1 MTRRASR
8 PEHDRRAVV
17 SVAAWCAVVAASAG
31 ITAGLRAAGVGTWI
45 GAPPLFGRFRFAVDG
60 YLLVVAVL
68 GGALVHWGPKVAARA
83 RWTHLLFFVAAS
95 SALFAVA
102 LALVGDGLDGLVRPV
117 TKPSEYLP
125 QLGVVGNDPLRFVA
139 DFVGHVEDGG
149 LRVHAAGHPP
159 GPLLVLWGLDRMGLG
174 GEASV
179 ATAFV
184 LGGAAAMPA
193 ILIAVRN
200 VVDERAAR
208 AAAPFLVVVPAVIWL
223 AVSADALFAGVTAW
237 AVTLFVLATGRR
249 GRASDVLAGA
259 GGLCFG
265 LAAML
270 SYGVVLAAV
279 IPVVLAVAR
288 RRARPIVVAT
298 LGAATVFGA
307 AAVAGFWWFDGL
319 GATHARYADGIS
331 ASRPYVAFLVANL
344 GALALVVGPA
354 VAVGLGRLRG
364 PTWLLVGGALGA
376 IALADLSG
384 LSKAETERIWLPFA
398 LWLLPATWVLARD
411 ERSAQRWLSVQLATT
426 VLLQTAVRTGW

>member
-1 MTRRASR
+1 
-8 PEHDRRAVV
+8 
-17 SVAAWCAVVAASAG
+17 
-31 ITAGLRAAGVGTWI
+31 
-45 GAPPLFGRFRFAVDG
+45 
-60 YLLVVAVL
+60 
-68 GGALVHWGPKVAARA
+68 
-83 RWTHLLFFVAAS
+83 
-95 SALFAVA
+95 
-102 LALVGDGLDGLVRPV
+102 
-117 TKPSEYLP
+117 
-125 QLGVVGNDPLRFVA
+125 
-139 DFVGHVEDGG
+139 
-149 LRVHAAGHPP
+149 
-159 GPLLVLWGLDRMGLG
+159 
-174 GEASV
+174 
-179 ATAFV
+179 
-184 LGGAAAMPA
+184 
-193 ILIAVRN
+193 
-200 VVDERAAR
+200 
-208 AAAPFLVVVPAVIWL
+208 
-223 AVSADALFAGVTAW
+223 VSADALFAGVTAW
-237 AVTLFVLATGRR
+237 AVTLVVLATGRR